1 MKKTIT
7 LLFLGAGLWSNAQTS
22 PMDLVAKETCECV
35 TQKKAEGKIAKE
47 ELTLTVGLCLLSSYE
62 KYKDKFP
69 KEEQISMTDENAAEK
84 LGEKV
89 AMKMVTYCPETIL
102 EIGMMSRE
110 EDKAEAEAE
119 PEYETIEGTI
129 TAIEVKQFVTI
140 KMKDKNGKQVQ
151 FLLLDYFETASV
163 YTDGKLKVNDKVA
176 ISYGDVEL
184 YDPVQ
189 KEFRTYKVI
198 TALKKN

>member
-1 MKKTIT
+1 
-7 LLFLGAGLWSNAQTS
+7 
-22 PMDLVAKETCECV
+22 
-35 TQKKAEGKIAKE
+35 
-47 ELTLTVGLCLLSSYE
+47 
-62 KYKDKFP
+62 
-69 KEEQISMTDENAAEK
+69 MTDENAAEK

-184 YDPVQ
+184 YDPIQ

>member
-7 LLFLGAGLWSNAQTS
+7 LLVLGVGLWSNAQTE

-35 TQKKAEGKIAKE
+35 TKKKAEGKITKE
-47 ELTLTVGLCLLSSYE
+47 ELTLSVGLCLLASYD

-102 EIGMMSRE
+102 EIGMMSQDE
-110 EDKAEAEAE
+110 ENAEADAE

-184 YDPVQ
+184 YDPIQ